1 MNEHCL
7 QSYNLDTWRKST
19 MLRARKYLN
28 NVLLDQLPVLID
40 VQRYLDEIAIL
51 DVSTAVGRKTST
63 LAGAVMVEEIAAIRS
78 GLVKATLRIDEIIDV
93 QLNGSDGGF
102 SQDDC
107 DSADLRKI
115 CNMYETDG
123 VEALFDTTSMNR

>member
-7 QSYNLDTWRKST
+7 QSYHLDTWRKST

-28 NVLLDQLPVLID
+28 NVLLDQLPVLVD

-63 LAGAVMVEEIAAIRS
+63 LAGGVMVEEIAAIRS

-123 VEALFDTTSMNR
+123 VEAPFDATSMNR